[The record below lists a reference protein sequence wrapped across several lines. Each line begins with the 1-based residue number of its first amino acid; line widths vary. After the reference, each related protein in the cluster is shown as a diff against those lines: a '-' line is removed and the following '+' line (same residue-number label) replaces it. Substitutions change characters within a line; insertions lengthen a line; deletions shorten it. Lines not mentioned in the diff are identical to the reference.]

1 MFEIKDVHS
10 GYGKVEVLAG
20 VGLTVEHGSSI
31 GLFGRNGA
39 GKTTLA
45 HTIMGI
51 IRARKG
57 DIRWNGE
64 SVVGQRPEQI
74 VKRDI
79 SLVPQ
84 SRGLFPSLTVN
95 ENLVLSCAAWRMPK
109 GEVRD
114 RVEEMYDLF
123 PDLCD
128 RRELFA
134 ASLSGGQQ
142 QMLAIAKA
150 LIRRP
155 KLLILDEPSI
165 GLAPKVLAE
174 IKELVNQLR
183 SDDLTVIIV
192 EQNIKWAW
200 GMVDHG
206 YVLEQG
212 RIVEELRGSVLEA
225 EKAMAQHL
233 GVN

>member
-1 MFEIKDVHS
+1 MFEIEDIHS
-10 GYGKVEVLAG
+10 GYGKVEVLSG
-20 VGLTVEHGSSI
+20 VNLTVEQGASI

-45 HTIMGI
+45 NTIMGI
-51 IRARKG
+51 IRASQG

-64 SVVGQRPEQI
+64 SIVGKRPEQI
-74 VKRDI
+74 VKHDI

-84 SRGLFPSLTVN
+84 SRGLFPTLSVN
-95 ENLVLSCAAWRMPK
+95 ENLVLSCVAWRLK
-109 GEVRD
+109 KDEVRA

-123 PDLCD
+123 PDLRD

-165 GLAPKVLAE
+165 GLAPKVLDE
-174 IKELVNQLR
+174 IKDLVNQLR
-183 SDDLTVIIV
+183 SEDLTVVIV

-200 GMVDHG
+200 GMVDRG

-212 RIVEELRGSVLEA
+212 RIVEELTGTVVEA
-225 EKAMAQHL
+225 ERAMAQHL
-233 GVN
+233 GVS